1 MIETSI
7 LPRKENFPA
16 DLSLTGPRLG
26 SVIVVAVLGLGWMNL
41 QGLGLPQTHT
51 CLLRLLEMFSG
62 HPVLFPMLLI
72 HSFIRWMTYASGSH

>member
-41 QGLGLPQTHT
+41 QGL
-51 CLLRLLEMFSG
+51 RLLETFSG